1 MGRQANVSLP
11 DTKQRIAVFWGPESS
26 LLLQL
31 LNFDQKDF
39 TESLKDRTYHSIWTL
54 DPIFFLG
61 KSGQNCKFGNK
72 SADNIVTWQQ
82 VHSLTKK
89 NSSCSSCQSRQTSLT
104 PDWYV
109 QVSGRWLLQKIKRLF
124 AKVSLSSCSSW
135 RYERSLFTG
144 YSTTMFV
151 LIFNLTNY
159 VKFNHF

>member
-11 DTKQRIAVFWGPESS
+11 DTKQRRAVFWGPESS

-61 KSGQNCKFGNK
+61 KSGQNCRFGNK
-72 SADNIVTWQQ
+72 SVDNIVTWQQ

-89 NSSCSSCQSRQTSLT
+89 TVVAVVVKAVKPVLHQTGMSRFL
-104 PDWYV
+104 D
-109 QVSGRWLLQKIKRLF
+109 GGCFKRL
-124 AKVSLSSCSSW
+124 SGCSQ
-135 RYERSLFTG
+135 RSLFHL
-144 YSTTMFV
+144 V
-151 LIFNLTNY
+151 LRGDMRDLCSQGTQQPCLYLFLT
-159 VKFNHF
+159 